1 MSEDNDEKFPC
12 VSKKFPAFR
21 ENAGA
26 FAKEPP
32 CFSRRAEGVIACLE

>member
-1 MSEDNDEKFPC
+1 MSEDNDAKSPF

-21 ENAGA
+21 ENTGA

-32 CFSRRAEGVIACLE
+32 CFSRRAEGVIARRE